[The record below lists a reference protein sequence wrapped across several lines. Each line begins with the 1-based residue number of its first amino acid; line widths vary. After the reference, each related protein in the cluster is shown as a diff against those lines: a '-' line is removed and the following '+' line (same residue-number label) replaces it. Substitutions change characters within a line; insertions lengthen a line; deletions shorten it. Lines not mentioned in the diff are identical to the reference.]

1 MVFRASAGVLDRCA
15 DEITDLERDDFIR
28 PVYNNITLNVG
39 TVILNTGENGLLTF
53 VIIIQIGNVSLIQ
66 RVYVQRVLK
75 DFDDIRLVNDGA
87 VREDLTP
94 TEKVVSRYRLKS
106 LPFV

>member
-1 MVFRASAGVLDRCA
+1 LD
-15 DEITDLERDDFIR
+15 
-28 PVYNNITLNVG
+28 VG

-94 TEKVVSRYRLKS
+94 TEKVISRYRLKS